1 MRCLWPPSCTL
12 AGIRQQISC
21 RTWTTHH
28 ELRAAAF
35 SFGTLH
41 VTRPAVLQV
50 VWMSNWLE
58 RASTFFPEP
67 LTFLQQ
73 GPDLWVV
80 SIGAAATHT
89 INLSGIVVPAA
100 NTYRESFCKCHQTK
114 SWFTCSFHL
123 LKNIKQLAVLFR
135 GWASASPFQRAGIL
149 ALWRCTAEMLCG
161 FSPQIPCLLQNL
173 HVAAEPLL
181 LTVWTIAR

>member
-135 GWASASPFQRAGIL
+135 GWASASLSKEPASSHCGG
-149 ALWRCTAEMLCG
+149 ALLRCYVVSAHKSLVCCRTCMW
-161 FSPQIPCLLQNL
+161 QQNL
-173 HVAAEPLL
+173 SY
-181 LTVWTIAR
+181 